1 MSSTETLAL
10 LCAGSTRYHDALGSC
25 STSDRLSR
33 AEIAGLL
40 SGLNEEAVNLALAKY
55 AGDLSAERRLMS
67 LVRLWAVDVALRED
81 WKIVRGRPT
90 VVNMAALAVF
100 EVVRPNRCKR
110 CNGCGFVGNK
120 VCLSCS
126 GMTTKPLSGRSI
138 AECLGI
144 DEAAYR
150 KLWKVRYD
158 LCFNHV
164 QAIDCEVNRVV
175 RKRDNEVSF
184 A

>member
-67 LVRLWAVDVALRED
+67 LVRLWAVDVALREG

-90 VVNMAALAVF
+90 VVNLAAIAVF
-100 EVVRPNRCKR
+100 EVVRPNRCKK
-110 CNGCGFVGNK
+110 CKGTGFVRIK
-120 VCLSCS
+120 QCVSCAGS
-126 GMTTKPLSGRSI
+126 GYKLISGSAI
-138 AECLGI
+138 AEAILI
-144 DEAAYR
+144 DKSNYSRTWEG
-150 KLWKVRYD
+150 RYVGV
-158 LCFNHV
+158 LNYV
-164 QAIDCEVNRVV
+164 QSIDSKVNRLV
-175 RKRDNEVSF
+175 RMADREC